1 MPLSDQT
8 DLKYDNSPIPD
19 KNPPYED
26 EGRRTACK
34 MYTTFLHK
42 IFDYLL
48 IPPFKYGYNL

>member
-19 KNPPYED
+19 KNPPYEG